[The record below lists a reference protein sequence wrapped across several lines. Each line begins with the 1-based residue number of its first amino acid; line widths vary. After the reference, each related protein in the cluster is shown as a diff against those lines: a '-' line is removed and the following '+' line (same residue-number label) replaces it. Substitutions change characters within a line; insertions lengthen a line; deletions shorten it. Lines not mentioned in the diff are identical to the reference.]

1 MHMNFHNIS
10 GNIIRNLFLNV
21 SINITCTPCSL
32 GNINKILLDFSGV
45 FSPKI
50 SFVLFLASPLS

>member
-45 FSPKI
+45 FSSKKW
-50 SFVLFLASPLS
+50 FMLFLVLLLS